1 MPHRPKRH
9 FHDLLE
15 LLHARLLEMGGEA
28 EELVCR
34 AAWAVVE
41 RDSGA
46 LEGIKEGDARV
57 DALELEVDERALEL
71 LALQQPMA
79 RDLRQI
85 VATLKISNDL
95 ERVGDHAVKV
105 ANAGRQLLRH
115 PPIPDLPQL
124 EEMVRLSLEMLSDAL
139 RAYTLRDVETARAV
153 RARDDAVDDLR
164 TAIHRILVSHMLE
177 DPRRISPALE
187 LIHISQSMERVADL
201 ATNIAEEIVFLVEGQ
216 VIRHL
221 PEVEA
226 GSTPPASGSPAPG
239 SSASSFPPPGS

>member
-1 MPHRPKRH
+1 MPHPPKRH
-9 FHDLLE
+9 FHDLLDT
-15 LLHARLLEMGGEA
+15 LHARLLEMAGEA
-28 EELVCR
+28 EDLLR
-34 AAWAVVE
+34 RSTWAVVN
-41 RDSGA
+41 RDPAA
-46 LEGIKEGDARV
+46 LAPIKEGDARV

-79 RDLRQI
+79 KDLRQI

-105 ANAGRQLLRH
+105 ANAGRQVLSH
-115 PPIPDLPQL
+115 PPIPDLPQV

-139 RAYTLRDVETARAV
+139 RAYTLRDTDMAREV

-177 DPRRISPALE
+177 DPRRITPALE
-187 LIHISQSMERVADL
+187 LIHISQSLERVADL
-201 ATNIAEEIVFLVEGQ
+201 ATNISEEVVFLVEGQ

-221 PEVEA
+221 PEAEVSA
-226 GSTPPASGSPAPG
+226 PST
-239 SSASSFPPPGS
+239 SSS